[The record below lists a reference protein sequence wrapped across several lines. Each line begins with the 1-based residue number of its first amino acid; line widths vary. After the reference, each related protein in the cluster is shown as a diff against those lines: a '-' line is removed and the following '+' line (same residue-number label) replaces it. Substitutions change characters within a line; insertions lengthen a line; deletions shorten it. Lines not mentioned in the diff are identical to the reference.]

1 MKTRHYTHGHKP
13 HKNEYKIKSTMC
25 THLACVSSHS
35 SYGIHNVT
43 HVSTLTC
50 GSCMCIDVVL
60 TNNTI
65 GTITREDIVN

>member
-13 HKNEYKIKSTMC
+13 HKNEYKIKSSI
-25 THLACVSSHS
+25 THLVCVSSHS
-35 SYGIHNVT
+35 SYSIHNVT
-43 HVSTLTC
+43 HVSTLTY
-50 GSCMCIDVVL
+50 GSCMCIDGVL